1 MTSADL
7 ARVDRALTR
16 LARAPVG
23 MRDEGWQGEVDALLA
38 RRSVL
43 MADRDRGFRIR
54 DRRKVRG

>member
-1 MTSADL
+1 MTPSDL

-16 LARAPVG
+16 LARVPVG
-23 MRDEGWQGEVDALLA
+23 ARDEGWQGEVDALLA